1 VYIYARV
8 IKRGKRGATSDGGER
23 FLLLFCAGEMEIHKT
38 KRVTS
43 AVRTDYVL
51 RENTKEMKTT
61 TMKTTTAISSAT
73 FNNATF
79 RSDDD
84 AAVVAVFNT
93 SSRRRRRRRSTSL
106 APRRRRRTTTMRF
119 YAKENFAME
128 KEEEEEEKEQERERM
143 SWTTTTTTR
152 RAAVAMMTTAA
163 TLSSPSSFC
172 SFCSPSF
179 AAAATAAAS
188 REEETKEVLDVKKFF
203 QPGPFSVRQ
212 LPKVEH
218 VSASVYP
225 LCTGIACRLSVKALV
240 PFPPPVNPDE
250 LFPNNN
256 NNKDTSGSK
265 NSGSNATPKAPFP
278 LAVFTPGFLVD
289 AESYDFLA
297 RRLCSFGY
305 VVLRYDKSESLNET
319 LDDVVSASLLEDLIT
334 WASYGS
340 GTLSNIVDPEE
351 VLLIGHSRGGK
362 ISALESLFDER
373 VKCLALVDPVDNT
386 QYAPLGPGFPSA
398 VMGMESD
405 ETAEKKK
412 YGPPATLVV
421 GGLKGGECAPLGS
434 NYSNFFKAAQVARKK
449 QQKKGGEDPWGFT
462 LDCGHFDFLDEK
474 SFIQSS
480 VCDVGNLDDKVT
492 KEITAAAIAFHADQT
507 FRNRNRKS
515 GSGRGSGNN
524 SSSGSSSNSISDGRR
539 AFFEQSKMKFGDDS
553 LVELV

>member
-1 VYIYARV
+1 MYLCARV

-23 FLLLFCAGEMEIHKT
+23 FLLLFSMGKWKST
-38 KRVTS
+38 KQKGDFR
-43 AVRTDYVL
+43 VRTDYVL
-51 RENTKEMKTT
+51 RENIKEMKTT
-61 TMKTTTAISSAT
+61 MKTTAISSAT

-106 APRRRRRTTTMRF
+106 APRRRRTTTTMRF

-128 KEEEEEEKEQERERM
+128 KQEEEEEKEQERERT
-143 SWTTTTTTR
+143 SWTTTTTTTR

-250 LFPNNN
+250 LFPNNNN

>member
-1 VYIYARV
+1 VCVYICVCV

-23 FLLLFCAGEMEIHKT
+23 LSSPFLWGNGNPQNK
-38 KRVTS
+38 KVTLPS
-43 AVRTDYVL
+43 GRTTYFA
-51 RENTKEMKTT
+51 RIKEMKTT
-61 TMKTTTAISSAT
+61 MKTTAISSAT

-143 SWTTTTTTR
+143 SWTTTTTTTR
-152 RAAVAMMTTAA
+152 RAAVAMMTTAV
-163 TLSSPSSFC
+163 TLSSPSFC

>member
-1 VYIYARV
+1 M
-8 IKRGKRGATSDGGER
+8 TST
-23 FLLLFCAGEMEIHKT
+23 M
-38 KRVTS
+38 TS
-43 AVRTDYVL
+43 TPFITAAHA
-51 RENTKEMKTT
+51 TT
-61 TMKTTTAISSAT
+61 TTARSSITTTAILDARKRGRKRRMRRMSSC
-73 FNNATF
+73 
-79 RSDDD
+79 
-84 AAVVAVFNT
+84 T
-93 SSRRRRRRRSTSL
+93 SGNLRFPSSGGKTIIDKKRRR
-106 APRRRRRTTTMRF
+106 
-119 YAKENFAME
+119 E
-128 KEEEEEEKEQERERM
+128 
-143 SWTTTTTTR
+143 TTTTTRAASREEFLLVNNTATIEDDEDEDETTFVRTTTRPLPMTTGEKVLRDRLKPKAFWTR
-152 RAAVAMMTTAA
+152 RAAVAMMMTTTTTASRTTA
-163 TLSSPSSFC
+163 KEENNTNTNTSSSSAYIEKYF
-172 SFCSPSF
+172 
-179 AAAATAAAS
+179 
-188 REEETKEVLDVKKFF
+188 E
-203 QPGPFSVRQ
+203 QGPFSVRQ

-250 LFPNNN
+250 LFPVQGSTSSAAK
-256 NNKDTSGSK
+256 KDSFIPAEITK
-265 NSGSNATPKAPFP
+265 KALFP

-305 VVLRYDKSESLNET
+305 VVLRYDKSESINET

-340 GTLSNIVDPEE
+340 GTLSNIVDSEE

-405 ETAEKKK
+405 DREKKK
-412 YGPPATLVV
+412 FGPPATLVI

-434 NYSNFFKAAQVARKK
+434 NYANFFKAAQVATKTY
-449 QQKKGGEDPWGFT
+449 QQKSEEPWGFT

-507 FRNRNRKS
+507 FRSKN
-515 GSGRGSGNN
+515 
-524 SSSGSSSNSISDGRR
+524 SSNSSISSSDISNARK
-539 AFFEQSKMKFGDDS
+539 AFFEQSKMTFGDNS

>member
-1 VYIYARV
+1 MSSCTSGNLRFPSSG
-8 IKRGKRGATSDGGER
+8 GKTIID
-23 FLLLFCAGEMEIHKT
+23 K
-38 KRVTS
+38 K
-43 AVRTDYVL
+43 
-51 RENTKEMKTT
+51 
-61 TMKTTTAISSAT
+61 
-73 FNNATF
+73 
-79 RSDDD
+79 
-84 AAVVAVFNT
+84 
-93 SSRRRRRRRSTSL
+93 RRR
-106 APRRRRRTTTMRF
+106 
-119 YAKENFAME
+119 E
-128 KEEEEEEKEQERERM
+128 
-143 SWTTTTTTR
+143 TTTTTRAASREEFLLVNNTATIEDDEDEDETTFVRTTTRPLPMTTGEKVLRDRLKPKAFWTR
-152 RAAVAMMTTAA
+152 RAAVAMMMTTTTTASRTTA
-163 TLSSPSSFC
+163 KEENNTNTNTSSSSAYIEKYF
-172 SFCSPSF
+172 
-179 AAAATAAAS
+179 
-188 REEETKEVLDVKKFF
+188 E
-203 QPGPFSVRQ
+203 QGPFSVRQ

-250 LFPNNN
+250 LFPVQGSTSSAAK
-256 NNKDTSGSK
+256 KDSFIPGEITK
-265 NSGSNATPKAPFP
+265 KALFP

-412 YGPPATLVV
+412 SGQPATLVV

-434 NYSNFFKAAQVARKK
+434 NYSNFFKASQVARKK

-507 FRNRNRKS
+507 FRNKNRKS
-515 GSGRGSGNN
+515 GSGRGSGNS

>member
-1 VYIYARV
+1 MLGQYALC
-8 IKRGKRGATSDGGER
+8 S
-23 FLLLFCAGEMEIHKT
+23 FL
-38 KRVTS
+38 
-43 AVRTDYVL
+43 VL
-51 RENTKEMKTT
+51 NT
-61 TMKTTTAISSAT
+61 
-73 FNNATF
+73 
-79 RSDDD
+79 
-84 AAVVAVFNT
+84 NT
-93 SSRRRRRRRSTSL
+93 SSSS
-106 APRRRRRTTTMRF
+106 A
-119 YAKENFAME
+119 YIE
-128 KEEEEEEKEQERERM
+128 KYFEQ
-143 SWTTTTTTR
+143 
-152 RAAVAMMTTAA
+152 
-163 TLSSPSSFC
+163 
-172 SFCSPSF
+172 
-179 AAAATAAAS
+179 
-188 REEETKEVLDVKKFF
+188 
-203 QPGPFSVRQ
+203 GPFSVRQ

-250 LFPNNN
+250 LFPVQGSTSSAAK
-256 NNKDTSGSK
+256 KDSFIPAEITK
-265 NSGSNATPKAPFP
+265 KALFP

-305 VVLRYDKSESLNET
+305 VVLRYDKSESINET

-340 GTLSNIVDPEE
+340 GTLSNIVDSEE

-405 ETAEKKK
+405 DREKKK
-412 YGPPATLVV
+412 FGPPATLVI

-434 NYSNFFKAAQVARKK
+434 NYANFFKAAQVAKK
-449 QQKKGGEDPWGFT
+449 TYQHKSEEPWGFT

-507 FRNRNRKS
+507 FRSK
-515 GSGRGSGNN
+515 N
-524 SSSGSSSNSISDGRR
+524 SSYSSSSSSDISNARK
-539 AFFEQSKMKFGDDS
+539 AFFEQSKMTFGDNS

>member
-1 VYIYARV
+1 MTSTMTSTPFITAAH
-8 IKRGKRGATSDGGER
+8 AT
-23 FLLLFCAGEMEIHKT
+23 
-38 KRVTS
+38 
-43 AVRTDYVL
+43 
-51 RENTKEMKTT
+51 
-61 TMKTTTAISSAT
+61 TTTARSSITTA
-73 FNNATF
+73 AIL
-79 RSDDD
+79 D
-84 AAVVAVFNT
+84 ARKRGRKRRMRRMSSCT
-93 SSRRRRRRRSTSL
+93 SGNLRFPSSGGKTIIDKKRRR
-106 APRRRRRTTTMRF
+106 
-119 YAKENFAME
+119 E
-128 KEEEEEEKEQERERM
+128 
-143 SWTTTTTTR
+143 TTTTR
-152 RAAVAMMTTAA
+152 
-163 TLSSPSSFC
+163 
-172 SFCSPSF
+172 
-179 AAAATAAAS
+179 AAS
-188 REEETKEVLDVKKFF
+188 REEFLLVNNTATIEDDEDEDETTFVRTTTRPLPMTTGEKVLRDRLKPKAFWTRRSGGGDDDDDDDDGVEDDGKRREQHEHKHIIII
-203 QPGPFSVRQ
+203 GIYREILRTRT

-250 LFPNNN
+250 LFPVQGSTSSAAK
-256 NNKDTSGSK
+256 KDSFIPAEITK
-265 NSGSNATPKAPFP
+265 KALFP

-305 VVLRYDKSESLNET
+305 VVLRYDKSESINET

-340 GTLSNIVDPEE
+340 GTLSNIVDSEE

-405 ETAEKKK
+405 DREKKK
-412 YGPPATLVV
+412 FGPPATLVI

-434 NYSNFFKAAQVARKK
+434 NYANFFKAAQVAKK
-449 QQKKGGEDPWGFT
+449 TYQQKSEEPWGFT

-507 FRNRNRKS
+507 FRSKN
-515 GSGRGSGNN
+515 
-524 SSSGSSSNSISDGRR
+524 SSNSSISSSDISNARK
-539 AFFEQSKMKFGDDS
+539 AFFEQSKMTFGDNS

>member
-1 VYIYARV
+1 
-8 IKRGKRGATSDGGER
+8 
-23 FLLLFCAGEMEIHKT
+23 
-38 KRVTS
+38 
-43 AVRTDYVL
+43 
-51 RENTKEMKTT
+51 
-61 TMKTTTAISSAT
+61 
-73 FNNATF
+73 
-79 RSDDD
+79 
-84 AAVVAVFNT
+84 
-93 SSRRRRRRRSTSL
+93 
-106 APRRRRRTTTMRF
+106 MRF

-143 SWTTTTTTR
+143 SWTTTTTTTR
-152 RAAVAMMTTAA
+152 RAAVAMMTAAA
-163 TLSSPSSFC
+163 TLSSSPSSFC

-421 GGLKGGECAPLGS
+421 GGLKGGECAPVGS

-507 FRNRNRKS
+507 FRNKNRKS

>member
-1 VYIYARV
+1 MRGRRMSSCTLGTSSGGKTIVGDDD
-8 IKRGKRGATSDGGER
+8 GKRRRETTRAASREE
-23 FLLLFCAGEMEIHKT
+23 FLLVNNTTIEDDEDDDEITFARATTRPLPPTIETTGEK
-38 KRVTS
+38 
-43 AVRTDYVL
+43 VL
-51 RENTKEMKTT
+51 RDRLKPAN
-61 TMKTTTAISSAT
+61 
-73 FNNATF
+73 
-79 RSDDD
+79 
-84 AAVVAVFNT
+84 
-93 SSRRRRRRRSTSL
+93 
-106 APRRRRRTTTMRF
+106 
-119 YAKENFAME
+119 
-128 KEEEEEEKEQERERM
+128 
-143 SWTTTTTTR
+143 WTR
-152 RAAVAMMTTAA
+152 RAAVAMMMTTTTTASRTTA
-163 TLSSPSSFC
+163 KENNTNTNTSSSSSSSSSSSAHVEKYF
-172 SFCSPSF
+172 
-179 AAAATAAAS
+179 
-188 REEETKEVLDVKKFF
+188 E
-203 QPGPFSVRQ
+203 QGPFSVRQ

-250 LFPNNN
+250 LFPVQGSTSSAAK
-256 NNKDTSGSK
+256 KDSFAAEITE
-265 NSGSNATPKAPFP
+265 KALFP

-305 VVLRYDKSESLNET
+305 VVLRYDKSESINET

-340 GTLSNIVDPEE
+340 GTLSNIVGSEE

-386 QYAPLGPGFPSA
+386 QYAPLGPDFPSA
-398 VMGMESD
+398 VIGMESD
-405 ETAEKKK
+405 DREKKK
-412 YGPPATLVV
+412 FGPPATLVI

-434 NYSNFFKAAQVARKK
+434 NYANFFKAAQVAKK
-449 QQKKGGEDPWGFT
+449 TYQQKSEEPWGFT

-507 FRNRNRKS
+507 FRSKNRKS
-515 GSGRGSGNN
+515 GIGGSSN
-524 SSSGSSSNSISDGRR
+524 SSSSSSDISNARK
-539 AFFEQSKMKFGDDS
+539 AFFEQSKMTFADNS

>member
-1 VYIYARV
+1 
-8 IKRGKRGATSDGGER
+8 
-23 FLLLFCAGEMEIHKT
+23 
-38 KRVTS
+38 
-43 AVRTDYVL
+43 
-51 RENTKEMKTT
+51 MKT

-73 FNNATF
+73 LFNAT
-79 RSDDD
+79 RSDAD

-93 SSRRRRRRRSTSL
+93 STRRRRRRRMSL
-106 APRRRRRTTTMRF
+106 APRRRRRTTTTMRF
-119 YAKENFAME
+119 YAKENAME

-143 SWTTTTTTR
+143 SWTTTTTTTTR

-163 TLSSPSSFC
+163 TLSSSSSSSSSFC

-188 REEETKEVLDVKKFF
+188 REEEAEEVLDVKKFF

-256 NNKDTSGSK
+256 SNNNNTSGSK

-412 YGPPATLVV
+412 SGPPATLVV

-434 NYSNFFKAAQVARKK
+434 NYSNFFKAAQVAKKK

-480 VCDVGNLDDKVT
+480 VCDVGDLDDKVT

-507 FRNRNRKS
+507 FRNKNRKSS
-515 GSGRGSGNN
+515 GSGRGSGNSS
-524 SSSGSSSNSISDGRR
+524 SSSGSSSDSISDGRR

>member
-1 VYIYARV
+1 MSSCTSGNLRFPSSG
-8 IKRGKRGATSDGGER
+8 GKTIID
-23 FLLLFCAGEMEIHKT
+23 K
-38 KRVTS
+38 K
-43 AVRTDYVL
+43 
-51 RENTKEMKTT
+51 
-61 TMKTTTAISSAT
+61 
-73 FNNATF
+73 
-79 RSDDD
+79 
-84 AAVVAVFNT
+84 
-93 SSRRRRRRRSTSL
+93 RRR
-106 APRRRRRTTTMRF
+106 
-119 YAKENFAME
+119 E
-128 KEEEEEEKEQERERM
+128 
-143 SWTTTTTTR
+143 TTTTTRAASREEFLLVNNTATIEDDEDEDETTFVRTTTRPLPMTTGEKVLRDRLKPKAFWTR
-152 RAAVAMMTTAA
+152 RAAVAMMMTTTTTASRTTA
-163 TLSSPSSFC
+163 KEENNTNTNTSSSSAYIEKYF
-172 SFCSPSF
+172 
-179 AAAATAAAS
+179 
-188 REEETKEVLDVKKFF
+188 E
-203 QPGPFSVRQ
+203 QGPFSVRQ

-250 LFPNNN
+250 LFPVQGSTSSAAK
-256 NNKDTSGSK
+256 KDSFIPAEITK
-265 NSGSNATPKAPFP
+265 KALFP

-305 VVLRYDKSESLNET
+305 VVLRYDKSESINET

-340 GTLSNIVDPEE
+340 GTLSNIVDSEE

-405 ETAEKKK
+405 DREKKK
-412 YGPPATLVV
+412 FGPPATLVI

-434 NYSNFFKAAQVARKK
+434 NYANFFKAAQVATKTY
-449 QQKKGGEDPWGFT
+449 QQKSEEPWGFT

-507 FRNRNRKS
+507 FRSKNS
-515 GSGRGSGNN
+515 SN
-524 SSSGSSSNSISDGRR
+524 SSSSSSDISNARK
-539 AFFEQSKMKFGDDS
+539 AFFEQSKMTFGDNS